1 MKRINWKQ
9 KNWKF
14 KLGLILI
21 SSSIVFFTLLII
33 IPLTKVS
40 GTYKI
45 TLTSIS
51 FILAEVLFYSGGF
64 FLGKEIFNKYKAIF
78 NPGNWFKK
86 KSNSESIPVELSD
99 IDNDKT

>member
-21 SSSIVFFTLLII
+21 LSSLIFFILLII
-33 IPLTKVS
+33 IPLMKIS
-40 GTYKI
+40 STYKI
-45 TLTSIS
+45 TFTSIS
-51 FILAEVLFYSGGF
+51 FVLAEVLFYTGGF
-64 FLGKEIFNKYKAIF
+64 FLGKEIFYKYKAWF

-86 KSNSESIPVELSD
+86 KNSGSVPIEMV
-99 IDNDKT
+99 DNDKTIE